1 MDESRG
7 LERRSSGGPWEDVVG
22 YSRVVRSGELAWVA
36 GCTAVVDGAIV
47 GEGDAY
53 RQTLE
58 AFDVARTALES
69 VGMRL
74 SDAVRTR
81 MYVVDRSA
89 ADEVGR
95 AHSELFDAIRPV
107 STMVVVAGLIDPRLL
122 VEIEID
128 ACRPRTAHLLEGSEP
143 ANDSRS

>member
-1 MDESRG
+1 M
-7 LERRSSGGPWEDVVG
+7 G

-36 GCTAVVDGAIV
+36 GCTAVVDGVIV

-58 AFDVARTALES
+58 AFRVAQTALES
-69 VGMRL
+69 VGMSL

-81 MYVVDRSA
+81 MYVIDRTT
-89 ADEVGR
+89 ADDVGR

-107 STMVVVAGLIDPRLL
+107 ATMVVVAALIDPRLL

-128 ACRPRTAHLLEGSEP
+128 ACLPEAR
-143 ANDSRS
+143 